1 MVVELHCLEVIS
13 EIAKIEFQQERNVVT
28 FGLNNGQILI
38 FKLYI
43 KELNISSKEIIE
55 YIGTINYHTSPTLSC
70 IINFK
75 EGYSYTVAQHDTG
88 IKICEL
94 NYQILIK
101 EFSIYNDDNI
111 KKNKKKTKVLFV
123 QIIQYHLNIYI
134 FKMMKV
140 QFFLLILY
148 QIL

>member
-13 EIAKIEFQQERNVVT
+13 EIV
-28 FGLNNGQILI
+28 GLNNGQILI

-123 QIIQYHLNIYI
+123 
-134 FKMMKV
+134 
-140 QFFLLILY
+140 
-148 QIL
+148 